1 MGSEGVATMAKE
13 PETEVEATDNNEAL
27 SLVYMA
33 RLARR
38 VREARRHLKLKQS
51 ELGAMI
57 GSNQSYIHLIE
68 ASQGN
73 VTLKN
78 LVRLGAALDLKP
90 ENLLMPDQVLPL
102 LDETKIQQLALL
114 TEISI
119 HEMRSTMSNMGKID
133 QILQQLHAL
142 LTQHAESLKATSI
155 SES

>member
-1 MGSEGVATMAKE
+1 MAKG
-13 PETEVEATDNNEAL
+13 PETEVETSDSNEAL
-27 SLVYMA
+27 SLVYMS
-33 RLARR
+33 RLGRR

-78 LVRLGAALDLKP
+78 LVRLGAALDVKP

-102 LDETKIQQLALL
+102 IDEVKIQQLALL
-114 TEISI
+114 SETSI
-119 HEMRSTMSNMGKID
+119 KEMRFAMSNMEKID
-133 QILQQLHAL
+133 QTLQQLHTL
-142 LTQHAESLKATSI
+142 LTKREESLEATPI
-155 SES
+155 SEN